1 MRAFARLLDRL
12 AFTPARNGKLT
23 LLRDYFATAPDPERG
38 WALASLTGV
47 LSFNEAKPQF
57 VRKAVEARIDQIN
70 QITDYTKAQQAW
82 GDLDAQIGELALTVP
97 LYTANDVVL
106 HGTAVR
112 NTYVDQ
118 WRGWYDISSVSV
130 K

>member
-1 MRAFARLLDRL
+1 VQGGGNFNL
-12 AFTPARNGKLT
+12 AQY
-23 LLRDYFATAPDPERG
+23 DDPG
-38 WALASLTGV
+38 
-47 LSFNEAKPQF
+47 
-57 VRKAVEARIDQIN
+57 VEARIDAIN
-70 QITDYTKAQQAW
+70 KMTSYAQAQQAW
-82 GDLDAQIGELALTVP
+82 GDLDAQLGKLALTVP

>member
-1 MRAFARLLDRL
+1 MQGGGNFNL
-12 AFTPARNGKLT
+12 AQ
-23 LLRDYFATAPDPERG
+23 YSDP
-38 WALASLTGV
+38 S
-47 LSFNEAKPQF
+47 
-57 VRKAVEARIDQIN
+57 VEARIDQIN

-82 GDLDAQIGELALTVP
+82 GDLDAQLGKLALTVP
-97 LYTANDVVL
+97 LYTTNDVVL
-106 HGTAVR
+106 HGGNVK